1 MTDKDQKNNQVK
13 KTISHI
19 ILEGTH
25 YEVGEYQGNLIK
37 NNDWANKYFAGG
49 AYDPIKSGFDSHK
62 EIVEFYNQYL
72 PGITDELQ
80 GFADALNLPLEK
92 IVTYDHPYSIVNQ
105 CSHMVLLPSITKDGD
120 LYVTRTYDWHYDDE
134 DMRLVTTKVKG
145 NYSHIGF
152 STLLTGRTDG
162 MNSEGLCVTM
172 AGGGAWDAEITKKK
186 AFNFSLA
193 IRTVLDRC
201 NNTKQALKLLQELP
215 VNTSTHYL
223 IADKKGHA
231 AIIEG
236 FDCEYAVREINHD
249 SKNQYLYSTNY
260 YKSKKM
266 KHLNKFINYYLNKMN
281 PAREKV
287 IDNFLSDNSPSIDRD
302 QLISLLS
309 KELPNGLSTPFYS
322 EWFGNLWTM
331 IFNVTSGE
339 IDINMGTASAN
350 PWHTFSLENPRE
362 EKNFDVIYIDA
373 KSGFA

>member
-1 MTDKDQKNNQVK
+1 MTDKNQKKNQVR

-19 ILEGTH
+19 ILEGTN
-25 YEVGEYQGNLIK
+25 YEVGKYQGELIK
-37 NNDWANKYFAGG
+37 NNDAAIKYFAGG
-49 AYDPIKSGFDSHK
+49 RFNHSKSGFENHK
-62 EIVEFYNQYL
+62 DLIEFYNQYL

-80 GFADALNLPLEK
+80 GFADALNLPLENL
-92 IVTYDHPYSIVNQ
+92 VTCDHPYSIVNQ

-120 LYVTRTYDWHYDDE
+120 IFVTRTYDWHYDDE
-134 DMRLVTTKVKG
+134 DMRLLTTKVKG

-172 AGGGAWDAEITKKK
+172 SGGGAWDAEITEKK

-193 IRTVLDRC
+193 IRVILDKC
-201 NNTKQALKLLQELP
+201 SNTSQAIKLLQELP

-223 IADKKGHA
+223 IADKKGDA
-231 AIIEG
+231 AIVEG
-236 FDCEYAVREINHD
+236 FDCEYAVREVNLD
-249 SKNQYLYSTNY
+249 SKKQYLYSTNY

-266 KHLNKFINYYLNKMN
+266 KHLNKFVNYYLKKMN

-287 IDNFLSDNSPSIDRD
+287 IDNFLIENSPNIDRD

-309 KELPNGLSTPFYS
+309 EELPKGLSTPYYS

-331 IFNVTSGE
+331 IFNVTSGS
-339 IDINMGTASAN
+339 IDINMGTASMN
-350 PWHTFSLENPRE
+350 PWHTFSLENPPE
-362 EKNFDVIYIDA
+362 EKNFDVIYVDT